1 MLRLI
6 MTDLSLRLTCLMIFW
21 IRLDIKRGSD
31 NKLCLLLLPTA
42 AGLSGLV
49 SLVFVRLVT
58 VVRVVTVSMLVMLLV
73 LLLHL
78 VTALLLLAS
87 RMGGGVRQL
96 GGGWLLDAL
105 IPGSQVSMTGN
116 AVMTVRGH
124 PPPPQG

>member
-1 MLRLI
+1 MMLRLL
-6 MTDLSLRLTCLMIFW
+6 MTDLSLRLTGHMIFW

-31 NKLCLLLLPTA
+31 NKLCLLLLPA

-58 VVRVVTVSMLVMLLV
+58 VVRVVTVSVLVMLLV

-87 RMGGGVRQL
+87 RMGGGVCQL

-105 IPGSQVSMTGN
+105 ISGSQVSMTGN
-116 AVMTVRGH
+116 AVMTVSGH
-124 PPPPQG
+124 SPPPQG